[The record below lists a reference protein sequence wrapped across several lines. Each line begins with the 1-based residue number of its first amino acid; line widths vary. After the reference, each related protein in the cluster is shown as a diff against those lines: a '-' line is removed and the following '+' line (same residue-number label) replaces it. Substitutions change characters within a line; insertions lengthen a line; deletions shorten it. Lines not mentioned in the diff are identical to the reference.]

1 MKEETINKAL
11 KYAESS
17 SKIEDM
23 KPTSTE
29 LKIIKQILV
38 EPSKEESFLKNIVQ
52 KVKEGKTNGKLR

>member
-1 MKEETINKAL
+1 MSNLEEAL

-29 LKIIKQILV
+29 LKIIKQIL
-38 EPSKEESFLKNIVQ
+38 ENQSKEESFLKNVVE
-52 KVKEGKTNGKLR
+52 KTKEAKKNGKL